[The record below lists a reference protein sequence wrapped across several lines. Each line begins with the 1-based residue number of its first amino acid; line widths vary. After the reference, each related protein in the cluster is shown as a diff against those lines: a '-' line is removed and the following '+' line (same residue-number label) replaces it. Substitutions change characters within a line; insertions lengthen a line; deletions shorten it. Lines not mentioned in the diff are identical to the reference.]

1 MAGFSYQGGT
11 SMNERYSRQVLF
23 SGIGTEGQARISQK
37 HVLIIGAGAL
47 GSGSAEILTRA
58 GVGKVTIV
66 DRDYVEESNLQRQQ
80 LYTEEDV
87 AEKLPK
93 AAAAEKRLRAI
104 NSDVEIRGI
113 IGDATLE
120 MLEELVVDVDLMMDA
135 TDNFETRMLMNDVAQ
150 KYQIPWIYGACV
162 GSFGMSISII
172 PGKTPCLNC
181 LLRTIPLQGMT
192 CDTGGIISPAVQM
205 VIAHQ
210 TAEALKILVED
221 WEAVRTTFV
230 SFDLWRNQYTSLK
243 MSKAKFSGCLSC
255 GEERTYPYLDQENRT
270 KTSVLCGRDTV
281 QIRPSS
287 YGDVSLEKLAGQ
299 LSSLGYQVKG
309 NPYLISVEMGQERMV
324 IFQDGRA
331 LIHGTKDLTHAKSIY
346 QRILG

>member
-1 MAGFSYQGGT
+1 
-11 SMNERYSRQVLF
+11 MNERYSRQVLF
-23 SGIGTEGQARISQK
+23 PGIGKDGQAKISSK

-47 GSGSAEILTRA
+47 GSGSAEVLTRA
-58 GVGKVTIV
+58 GVGKITII
-66 DRDYVEESNLQRQQ
+66 DRDYVEASNLQRQQ

-104 NSDVEIRGI
+104 NSDVEVVSI
-113 IGDATLE
+113 IGDATPE
-120 MLEELVVDVDLMMDA
+120 MLEELVVGADVMMDA
-135 TDNFETRMLMNDVAQ
+135 TDNFETRMAMNDVSQ
-150 KYQIPWIYGACV
+150 KYNLPWIYGACV
-162 GSFGMSISII
+162 GSFGMSFSMI

-181 LLRTIPLQGMT
+181 LLRQVPLQGMT

-210 TAEALKILVED
+210 TAEALKMLVED
-221 WEAVRTTFV
+221 WDAVRTSFV

-243 MSKAKFSGCLSC
+243 MSKAKFAGCLSC
-255 GEERTYPYLDQENRT
+255 GEERTYPYLDHENMT
-270 KTSVLCGRDTV
+270 KTTVLCGRDTV

-287 YGDVSLEKLAGQ
+287 IGEISLERLAGQ
-299 LSSLGYQVKG
+299 LSSLGYVVKG
-309 NPYLISVEMGQERMV
+309 NPYLVSVEMGEERMV